1 MLSADKVGDL
11 REQLKLKLISKKELE
26 ADSEIAVKDND
37 DFELASD
44 DELKDVLPDC
54 KVRVYLKAKA
64 SSPVAVPAVVAA
76 ASAPVVVVPAVN

>member
-1 MLSADKVGDL
+1 MGEL
-11 REQLKLKLISKKELE
+11 RDQLKLRLIAKKELE

-54 KVRVYLKAKA
+54 KVRVYLK
-64 SSPVAVPAVVAA
+64 
-76 ASAPVVVVPAVN
+76 

>member
-1 MLSADKVGDL
+1 VLEAQKVGEL
-11 REQLKLKLISKKELE
+11 RDQLKLRLIGKKELE

-54 KVRVYLKAKA
+54 KVRVYLK
-64 SSPVAVPAVVAA
+64 
-76 ASAPVVVVPAVN
+76 

>member
-1 MLSADKVGDL
+1 VAEL
-11 REQLKLKLISKKELE
+11 RDQLKLRLIGKKELE

-54 KVRVYLKAKA
+54 KVRVYLK
-64 SSPVAVPAVVAA
+64 
-76 ASAPVVVVPAVN
+76 

>member
-1 MLSADKVGDL
+1 VLEAQKVAEL
-11 REQLKLKLISKKELE
+11 RDQLKLRLIAKKELE

-54 KVRVYLKAKA
+54 KVRVYLK
-64 SSPVAVPAVVAA
+64 
-76 ASAPVVVVPAVN
+76 